1 MKIFSDTPRP
11 MLRAAFFLAVWAGV
25 YSAASRRRA
34 VWVAVRPWAFWRL
47 GGGLSILG
55 LLLQIGLLFLMFKI
69 VMGFMRGGQPAVQDA
84 AHGSGFGRGLGQG
97 LGQGSVRTPG
107 GFAGFG
113 GGAGSAQSATKLEV
127 TPADFSVFEQ
137 RLAAIQT
144 AFGEED
150 FDRLRVLATP
160 EMASY
165 FAEELAANAKNGL
178 VNRVSDVKFLR
189 GDLSEA
195 WREQQGEY
203 ATVAMRFSLVDI
215 MSDRV
220 SGRIVGSAAGNR
232 GLDLCAAPGGRPQ
245 ATGNYRRYNKPDE
258 RGIASGVLAASHPDA
273 GMFWRRRPVAGRH
286 LPCKVRGWSNV
297 CLMGRSSPSRLIPA
311 VADHSTLDLAASF
324 HTGSYATA
332 YDFS

>member
-1 MKIFSDTPRP
+1 M
-11 MLRAAFFLAVWAGV
+11 
-25 YSAASRRRA
+25 
-34 VWVAVRPWAFWRL
+34 
-47 GGGLSILG
+47 
-55 LLLQIGLLFLMFKI
+55 
-69 VMGFMRGGQPAVQDA
+69 
-84 AHGSGFGRGLGQG
+84 
-97 LGQGSVRTPG
+97 RTPG

-203 ATVAMRFSLVDI
+203 ATIAMRFSLVDI
-215 MSDRV
+215 MLDRV
-220 SGRIVGSAAGNR
+220 SGRIVSRGSAAGNR
-232 GLDLCAAPGGRPQ
+232 SLDLCAAPGGRPRRLEIIGDTTSLTSGESQ
-245 ATGNYRRYNKPDE
+245 A
-258 RGIASGVLAASHPDA
+258 AC
-273 GMFWRRRPVAGRH
+273 WRRTTRMPECFGAVDPLPAGILR
-286 LPCKVRGWSNV
+286 VRFAGGV
-297 CLMGRSSPSRLIPA
+297 TF
-311 VADHSTLDLAASF
+311 V
-324 HTGSYATA
+324 
-332 YDFS
+332 